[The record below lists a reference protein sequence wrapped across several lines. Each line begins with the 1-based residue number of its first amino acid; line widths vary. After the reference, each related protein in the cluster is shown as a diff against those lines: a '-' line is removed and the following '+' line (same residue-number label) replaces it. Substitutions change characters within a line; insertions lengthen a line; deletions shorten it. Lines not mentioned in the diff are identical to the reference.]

1 MSMKG
6 SIGRSAQ
13 AAPALTPRV
22 WDPLLRVG
30 HWLLVAAFA
39 VGYLSAEEDAHPEP
53 LHVWSGY
60 LIAAVVVLRVIW
72 GFTGPRHARFGD
84 FVVGP
89 AAALGYLGDLLRG
102 RAHRYIGHSP
112 AGGAMVLA
120 LLACLAGTA
129 ATGIV
134 AYGERGLGPLASIGA
149 PPPVGAERSASI
161 ARDNGGAAAEESESA
176 IGELH
181 GTLAN
186 VTLGLIVLHVLGVA
200 VASIVH
206 RENLPM
212 AMITGKKRTDG
223 D

>member
-1 MSMKG
+1 MPVRE

-13 AAPALTPRV
+13 AAPALTLWV

-39 VGYLSAEEDAHPEP
+39 VAYLSAEEEGGAPEP

-60 LIAAVVVLRVIW
+60 LIAAVVLLRVVS
-72 GFTGPRHARFGD
+72 GFIGSRHSRFSD

-89 AAALGYLGDLLRG
+89 AAVFGYLGDLLRG
-102 RAHRYIGHSP
+102 RARRYIGHSP

-120 LLACLAGTA
+120 LLACLTGTA
-129 ATGIV
+129 ATGII
-134 AYGERGLGPLASIGA
+134 AYGERGHGPLASIGA
-149 PPPVGAERSASI
+149 SAPSGS
-161 ARDNGGAAAEESESA
+161 AAKGGMGTRAEESESV

-186 VTLGLIVLHVLGVA
+186 LTLGLIVLHVIGVT

-212 AMITGKKRTDG
+212 AMITGKKRANDYWLP
-223 D
+223 